1 VQPVTTSHPSL
12 LVQMVTNSAH
22 SFSDL
27 NSPNG
32 DPASMVIAPKNQWG
46 TDFTMV
52 APNLLPRKD
61 DVGGLGQFVP
71 WKYFIHLTFPE
82 SAEDGITI
90 DGVAPAWTFR
100 NANGGF
106 VCGIKEITP
115 GFHSVASRDPI
126 CADGYGRSISD
137 AFAYTLG
144 GVQHPYA
151 LTASDDIDL
160 STCDDQADTVITLH
174 NYGSGPVTILSQ
186 SFIGRADGEI
196 LDPAVPFIM
205 APGGDTVVH
214 LRFKHLRDSSV
225 NGYLI
230 GHGGDCDQRLYAVHL
245 RAGASVITTTPPPG
259 SLFSLG
265 FLPPTVTSHDSAFTI
280 TNTGN
285 VPLTVNPPVFS
296 KPEFSIVSPA
306 FPLPIPPHGSVTV
319 TIRYTPIVEGPSDGS
334 VLFTVVACSDTV
346 RLNLTGSWKRGGQ
359 IGHTPAAPIAL
370 LCPPKPAD
378 TLRVEIANLG
388 DFPYAIFSATIVG
401 ADADEFRL
409 LTALVN
415 STLAPG
421 DTKIVE
427 ILYTP
432 GRIGPRNAAL
442 HLVTNAI
449 LGDTLIPLNVRNDAI
464 SLQSTASAI
473 DFGLTSAC
481 TPSPSIPFGLLNT
494 GSVRIDHISVALG
507 SSSIGQVTPVSFDS
521 LAAGATA
528 NFTVGLSLTAVGTIE
543 DSIVIT
549 VPQCNYSLTIPI
561 RAIRAPSSISFAADT
576 LDLGTLSPCE
586 ADRQRSIYLRNASQ
600 VLDTITLARGSGSTF
615 SVVGFNGPLYLQ
627 PGDSAELRINF
638 TPTGTG
644 TFIDSV
650 TIIDSPCGIQRTLI
664 LRASFDST
672 RPQLSDSAID
682 FGAVT
687 VGTVARKTV
696 WLFNKTSERR
706 QYAPITFITGHP
718 GVRVVRPA
726 AAFQLAPGDSVEIEF
741 EYLPVSAGDTL
752 SDSARLDEAA
762 PCLFRAIALAG
773 RSIGAPTT
781 MKLRWEDA
789 RGTIGRNIS
798 LQLSVEGGS
807 AANALDTFV
816 LKSAVRFNA
825 GLLLPIEMRGALGLR
840 ATITDNRI
848 ISGERRVA
856 FELRGLFPATGAIA
870 ELDATAALGA
880 ADTTALAFDGATVT
894 RVPSGS
900 VVPLLDTID
909 GMFRED
915 GICRVGSSRF
925 IRIDGTFKLSASRP
939 NPASDIAIV
948 DFETVEQGRTELS
961 LRDMRGNIVRA
972 LINEGISPGAYEA
985 VFDVREL
992 PSGTYW
998 IVLQTPTQRAEGS
1011 MVVVK

>member
-1 VQPVTTSHPSL
+1 MTIVRYALLPILLLALLCNGRRLSAQPAGSGRSFILTQPFFSPSSRGGSPFARLFVSSRTATTVTLTYLASGQAKTFNVAANSSVERLLDVTQMMLPESEGIFRKSIQLTSTEPITAALLLDQEFATEGYNAIPDNLLGFEYQAISSDAAREGSVLAIIGINDSTNVTITPNVITRGGRGANVPFTVLLNRGDVFQLLTIRDADVDITGSSVVADKPCGFLSGAACAFLPYGFRFSTDFTCNPLTEQIPNSDSWGKEFLVSPLPNEDVGLCRIVAGCDSTSVVIGGKEIAKLNKGGFFEFNPAIVQPVTTSHPAL

-46 TDFTMV
+46 TAFTMV

-61 DVGGLGQFVP
+61 DVGGLGEFVP

-82 SAEDGITI
+82 SAEEGILI

-115 GFHSVASRDPI
+115 GFHSVDSRDPI

-151 LTASDDIDL
+151 LTASDDIDI

-196 LDPAVPFIM
+196 LDPAVPFIL

-245 RAGASVITTTPPPG
+245 RAGASVITTMPPPG

-265 FLPPTVTSHDSAFTI
+265 FLPPTVTSHDSTFTI

-285 VPLTVNPPVFS
+285 IPLTVNPPVFS

-306 FPLPIPPHGSVTV
+306 FPLPISPHGSVTI

-334 VLFTVVACSDTV
+334 VLFTVAACSDTV
-346 RLNLTGSWKRGGQ
+346 RLNLTGSWKHGGQ
-359 IGHTPAAPIAL
+359 IGYTPAAPIAL

-378 TLRVEIANLG
+378 TLRVEIANIG
-388 DFPYAIFSATIVG
+388 DFPYTIFSAAIAG

-409 LTALVN
+409 LTALAN
-415 STLAPG
+415 LTLAPG
-421 DTKIVE
+421 DKKIVE

-432 GRIGPRNAAL
+432 GRVGPRNAAL

-449 LGDTLIPLNVRNDAI
+449 LGDTLIPLSVRNDAI

-561 RAIRAPSSISFAADT
+561 RAIRAPSSISFTADT

-600 VLDTITLARGSGSTF
+600 VLDTITLARGSGSRF

-650 TIIDSPCGIQRTLI
+650 TMIDSPCGIQRTLI
-664 LRASFDST
+664 LRAS
-672 RPQLSDSAID
+672 
-682 FGAVT
+682 
-687 VGTVARKTV
+687 
-696 WLFNKTSERR
+696 
-706 QYAPITFITGHP
+706 
-718 GVRVVRPA
+718 
-726 AAFQLAPGDSVEIEF
+726 
-741 EYLPVSAGDTL
+741 
-752 SDSARLDEAA
+752 
-762 PCLFRAIALAG
+762 
-773 RSIGAPTT
+773 
-781 MKLRWEDA
+781 
-789 RGTIGRNIS
+789 
-798 LQLSVEGGS
+798 
-807 AANALDTFV
+807 
-816 LKSAVRFNA
+816 
-825 GLLLPIEMRGALGLR
+825 
-840 ATITDNRI
+840 
-848 ISGERRVA
+848 
-856 FELRGLFPATGAIA
+856 
-870 ELDATAALGA
+870 
-880 ADTTALAFDGATVT
+880 
-894 RVPSGS
+894 
-900 VVPLLDTID
+900 
-909 GMFRED
+909 
-915 GICRVGSSRF
+915 
-925 IRIDGTFKLSASRP
+925 
-939 NPASDIAIV
+939 
-948 DFETVEQGRTELS
+948 
-961 LRDMRGNIVRA
+961 
-972 LINEGISPGAYEA
+972 
-985 VFDVREL
+985 
-992 PSGTYW
+992 
-998 IVLQTPTQRAEGS
+998 
-1011 MVVVK
+1011 